1 MKLNIRGIFT
11 IGSQSFVGA
20 NSNLQITTND
30 TYEAQQ
36 STITG
41 DITTLS
47 SMTRLKLNGFTLSN
61 GINKVLSID
70 DTQGRH
76 VFSNMAFTSSNA
88 NPIVLGATIT
98 NWVNFVDCDFT
109 GLTGGGLFLD
119 NVVSGPIARFYNCG
133 LVNFNNIGTG
143 WTIYVSG
150 STQIISTAAIQSNI
164 IQLPLNVYNSI
175 VTTQAQFNAIS
186 LEGLYI
192 NQVVGLTGLTGS
204 TFGCSFL
211 YISGIKV
218 VSYSFNNLPPSINV
232 LNSTTF
238 NYDSYNKNTLI
249 SGGWILSGSSL
260 TAGPTGPTGY
270 TGYTGYTGHTGYTGY
285 TGVTGPTGAYGPAVD
300 YLHGAIVTATA
311 LLAVGDTI
319 PFTTVTTSGGIT
331 NTSGV
336 FSLTAG
342 KTYSLM
348 ASCGTSVNSV
358 QSNYQWKDI
367 TNNILIGNQ
376 SFMGINVNPT
386 QTIAQAIYT
395 ALTNVTVALTNAVS
409 SNSYAGTIAANLGQ
423 STCSIVQISSGGPQG
438 ATGQIG
444 ATGATGGVG
453 VLASFAKYTRTTAQT
468 VVANAT
474 FICDV
479 LQSSFGSDISVN
491 TTTGDIT
498 LQPNRTYRLRGYA
511 GFGSI
516 SVSNMGGTQ
525 WYNNTIGASVGNSSL
540 ILSPTST
547 SNEVGSAGTAEY
559 IFTPSVVTVVSY
571 RNQNFNTITG
581 NTLSLPWIDIEVI
594 GGNVPF
600 TTGGFVSITTTG
612 QTGLMS
618 DTNVIFSPPNSTA
631 LTYTLPDPSL
641 TSGVVIKYK
650 ISQSSTIYN
659 ATVTLTAP
667 SGKTVNGASTFI
679 LACVGDFVDLMS
691 NGNDWNIIDKPTGR
705 LLIRKQTFTGVS
717 SVTFDGIF
725 ASGKYTSYSIDM
737 SAVTATVASSGT
749 NTWRL
754 RSGGTSIT
762 TLNYSLFGRYI
773 GTTALDVTTNNNQ
786 SSWGEGSAIFG
797 SFTNVGDQM
806 SLNGEIANPAS
817 TTLFKRINLCGT
829 FTSSGL
835 TYGEFLS
842 GQYRVLLTTA
852 DGFIYT
858 CVNNTVTGYCKV
870 YANCE

>member
-1 MKLNIRGIFT
+1 MSAGGGNNGLIRTSTQSDSSDQYPVGISLVD
-11 IGSQSFVGA
+11 GSTLPVTGSVFLGGRVYPGHPGRYGMMVAADHGVGGDGG
-20 NSNLQITTND
+20 NSMF
-30 TYEAQQ
+30 
-36 STITG
+36 G
-41 DITTLS
+41 V
-47 SMTRLKLNGFTLSN
+47 G
-61 GINKVLSID
+61 G
-70 DTQGRH
+70 
-76 VFSNMAFTSSNA
+76 
-88 NPIVLGATIT
+88 LGA
-98 NWVNFVDCDFT
+98 
-109 GLTGGGLFLD
+109 
-119 NVVSGPIARFYNCG
+119 
-133 LVNFNNIGTG
+133 
-143 WTIYVSG
+143 
-150 STQIISTAAIQSNI
+150 
-164 IQLPLNVYNSI
+164 
-175 VTTQAQFNAIS
+175 
-186 LEGLYI
+186 
-192 NQVVGLTGLTGS
+192 
-204 TFGCSFL
+204 
-211 YISGIKV
+211 
-218 VSYSFNNLPPSINV
+218 
-232 LNSTTF
+232 
-238 NYDSYNKNTLI
+238 
-249 SGGWILSGSSL
+249 
-260 TAGPTGPTGY
+260 
-270 TGYTGYTGHTGYTGY
+270 
-285 TGVTGPTGAYGPAVD
+285 
-300 YLHGAIVTATA
+300 
-311 LLAVGDTI
+311 LAN
-319 PFTTVTTSGGIT
+319 VTTSGGIT

-342 KTYSLM
+342 KTYNLM
-348 ASCGTSVNSV
+348 ASCGTSTNST

-367 TNNILIGNQ
+367 TNNILIGSQ
-376 SFMGINVNPT
+376 SFMGINANPT

-395 ALTNVTVALTNAVS
+395 AVTNVTVALTNAVS
-409 SNSYAGTIAANLGQ
+409 PTTYAGTIAANYGQ
-423 STCSIVQISSGGPQG
+423 STCSIVQISSGGPIG

-491 TTTGDIT
+491 TTTGNIT

-516 SVSNMGGTQ
+516 SASNVGGTQ
-525 WYNNTIGASVGNSSL
+525 WYNNTIGASVGNNSL
-540 ILSPTST
+540 ILSPTNPN
-547 SNEVGSAGTAEY
+547 NEVGLGGTAEY

-581 NTLSLPWIDIEVI
+581 NTLCLPWIDIEVI

-705 LLIRKQTFTGVS
+705 LLIRNQTFTGVS

-737 SAVTATVASSGT
+737 SAITATVTSSGT

-754 RSGGTSIT
+754 RSGGASIT
-762 TLNYSLFGRYI
+762 TLNYSLYGRYI
-773 GTTALDVTTNNNQ
+773 GATSLDVTTNNNQ
-786 SSWGEGSAIFG
+786 SSWGENSAIFG
-797 SFTNVGDQM
+797 AFSMVGDQM
-806 SLNGEIANPAS
+806 E
-817 TTLFKRINLCGT
+817 K
-829 FTSSGL
+829 
-835 TYGEFLS
+835 
-842 GQYRVLLTTA
+842 
-852 DGFIYT
+852 
-858 CVNNTVTGYCKV
+858 
-870 YANCE
+870 